1 VLDVRAS
8 MLVRRGRDRHSATPR
23 AQATASPVLPW
34 RTLGLAARIL
44 AQCTLYQLPS
54 PVQPS
59 EVRAFD
65 VGSTA
70 RWADGVGQGGGEG
83 GGPGVRR
90 GGGGMPS
97 RGRTGSRR
105 RSPGVRGSGG
115 DQRDRVDQGG
125 ADGRLTGGSAGRG
138 RGAMGKNV
146 VHEYSQKC
154 IVKFRFASMFG
165 CTYRGTHRAF
175 Q

>member
-1 VLDVRAS
+1 VRAS